1 MEDYPVMLYLG
12 GLDSHAIAHDEDEAD
27 ALKAKGYVEHDE
39 AVKIEP
45 DNTPTDSGSKG
56 DIEDQLAEAYEHI
69 ERLEDAMEVKDK
81 QILDLNGEIED
92 KDKAI
97 AANHEHIDTLRAEL
111 SEAKNSTDDGQEITN
126 LKESNAELEM
136 ALSGRNM
143 ALDEKNELIAELKA
157 KLAIYEETKDVNGDG
172 VVSYDEMTN
181 AELQKLLEQRKVDYN
196 KRDGKDALIKAAK
209 DSE

>member
-45 DNTPTDSGSKG
+45 KINAVVGGTAGSLGLADSIS
-56 DIEDQLAEAYEHI
+56 DQLDEAYEHI
-69 ERLEDAMEVKDK
+69 ERLENAIEVKDK
-81 QILDLNGEIED
+81 QILDLNGEIDAATQRYID
-92 KDKAI
+92 K
-97 AANHEHIDTLRAEL
+97 EREL
-111 SEAKNSTDDGQEITN
+111 NDFKNSTDDTQEV
-126 LKESNAELEM
+126 A
-136 ALSGRNM
+136 
-143 ALDEKNELIAELKA
+143 DLKA

-196 KRDGKDALIKAAK
+196 KRDGKDALIQKLK